1 MGYVYWTRTCPQRGS
16 HVRQENS
23 NRRGASQGI
32 GAGFVEAFRDE
43 GYNVVATSR
52 TVGPTL
58 TAVPSLVLVDGDIAK
73 QETAAKIVEAAIKHL
88 GTIDVLLTNAEIFR
102 TKAFTEF
109 TTEDFNALVSIN
121 RWDSFTL
128 FSSQ

>member
-1 MGYVYWTRTCPQRGS
+1 M
-16 HVRQENS
+16 
-23 NRRGASQGI
+23 
-32 GAGFVEAFRDE
+32 
-43 GYNVVATSR
+43 
-52 TVGPTL
+52 